1 MAAPR
6 NTRNR
11 VSPEVYRRRRI
22 IVLAIVALLLWGV
35 IAGVSAVVGWV
46 GSIFNPTPSSSP
58 SQTVAEGQPCATGD
72 VQIVANVGNADGGDI
87 ESFATGQNPYL
98 WFKITNIGTV
108 SCTFDAGP
116 AVQFFEIKS
125 GSDLIWDSHNCDRT
139 GLQSQVL
146 TLKPG
151 EPQASPPV
159 AWLRVRS
166 SSSGCGEGQ
175 TPVDPGAYTLVAE
188 VNGVLSD
195 KNQFLLN

>member
-6 NTRNR
+6 RNSR
-11 VSPEVYRRRRI
+11 NLSPQIYRRRRI
-22 IVLAIVALLLWGV
+22 VVLVIVGLLLWGI
-35 IAGVSAVVGWV
+35 IAGVSAVFGWV
-46 GSIFNPTPSSSP
+46 GSMLNPTPSASP
-58 SQTVAEGQPCATGD
+58 SQTVTEGQPCASGD
-72 VQIVANVGNADGGDI
+72 VQVVANVGNAEGGDI
-87 ESFATGQNPYL
+87 EAFATGQNPYL

-125 GSDLIWDSHNCDRT
+125 GNDLIWDSHNCDRT
-139 GLQSQVL
+139 GLDSQVL
-146 TLKPG
+146 TLEPG
-151 EPQASPPV
+151 APQASPPV

-166 SSSGCGEGQ
+166 SSTGCGVGQ
-175 TPVDPGAYTLVAE
+175 EPVNPGAYTLVAE

>member
-6 NTRNR
+6 NNRNR
-11 VSPEVYRRRRI
+11 VSPEIYRRRRI
-22 IVLAIVALLLWGV
+22 VVLVIVALLLWGV

-46 GSIFNPTPSSSP
+46 GSIFNPTPSASP
-58 SQTVAEGQPCATGD
+58 SQTVAEGQPCASGD

-125 GSDLIWDSHNCDRT
+125 GSDLIWDSHNCDRS

-146 TLKPG
+146 TLNPG

>member
-1 MAAPR
+1 MAAPGR
-6 NTRNR
+6 NSRNL
-11 VSPEVYRRRRI
+11 SPQIYRRRRI
-22 IVLAIVALLLWGV
+22 VVLVIVALLLWGI
-35 IAGVSAVVGWV
+35 IAGVSAVFGWI
-46 GSIFNPTPSSSP
+46 GSMFNPSPSASP
-58 SQTVAEGQPCATGD
+58 SQTVAEGQPCASGD
-72 VQIVANVGNADGGDI
+72 VQVVANVGNADGGDI

-98 WFKITNIGTV
+98 WFKITNIGSV

-125 GSDLIWDSHNCDRT
+125 GNDLIWDSHNCDRS

-146 TLKPG
+146 TLAPG

-166 SSSGCGEGQ
+166 SSTGCGEGQ
-175 TPVDPGAYTLVAE
+175 VPVDPGAYTVVAE